1 MKYLSIPFL
10 ALTLASGLAT
20 VSASAEEIRY
30 ISDKQYVP
38 LRSGQG
44 TQYRIVHRGLPSGT
58 ALVIGEVNEETGY
71 TQVTTPG
78 GTEGW
83 IRSQYLMQE
92 EPARQQ
98 LDKLLEREKTLS
110 QDSDSLRQRYIE
122 LEENYQQVSEQLNDT
137 QSELQE
143 RSTELA
149 EVQRV
154 SANALALDDSNRRL
168 AREAEVMKSR
178 LEILEADNQRLQEN
192 KESDAF
198 FNGALAVLLGVIIT
212 LLVPRLWPQR
222 RRSSSWA

>member
-1 MKYLSIPFL
+1 MKYLSILVL
-10 ALTLASGLAT
+10 ALASVA
-20 VSASAEEIRY
+20 AAAEEIRY
-30 ISDKQYVP
+30 ISDTQYVP

-44 TQYRIVHRGLPSGT
+44 TQYRILHRGLPSGT
-58 ALVIGEVNEETGY
+58 RLVIGEINEETGY
-71 TQVTTPG
+71 TQVTTPR
-78 GTEGW
+78 GTQGW
-83 IRSQYLMQE
+83 ILNQYLMEQ
-92 EPARQQ
+92 EPAQLQ
-98 LDKLLEREKTLS
+98 LDRLLEREKTLS

-122 LEENYQQVSEQLNDT
+122 LEESYQQVSAELEETHGN
-137 QSELQE
+137 LQE
-143 RSTELA
+143 RSTQLA

-168 AREAEVMKSR
+168 AQEAAVMKSR
-178 LEILEADNQRLQEN
+178 LEVLEADNQRLLEN